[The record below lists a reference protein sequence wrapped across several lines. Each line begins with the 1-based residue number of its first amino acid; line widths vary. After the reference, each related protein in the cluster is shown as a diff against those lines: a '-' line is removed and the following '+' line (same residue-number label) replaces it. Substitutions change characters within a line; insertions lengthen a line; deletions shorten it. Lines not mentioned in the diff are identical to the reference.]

1 MFDIGFWELA
11 LIAIL
16 ALVLLG
22 PKRLPEAARAAGYW
36 LGRARRFIAT
46 AKNELDQHMQAG
58 DLDELRRLKEE
69 LDETRRYI
77 HEVAGQAR
85 DDFTRTMEEAEQLE
99 NEIGGSLGNSSRSAR
114 TQKTGSRQVSK
125 KKKSKQ
131 SSSQKRIP
139 TSGKKRP
146 PRKIPG
152 KSPARKPRRKRQR
165 KPAKNPRLDPED
177 DRRRPKRR
185 GSTARR
191 HVHVTLA

>member
-46 AKNELDQHMQAG
+46 AKSELDQHMQAG

-77 HEVAGQAR
+77 HEVAGQTR
-85 DDFTRTMEEAEQLE
+85 DDFTRTMEEVEELE
-99 NEIGGSLGNSSRSAR
+99 HQIGGSLSDSSGPG
-114 TQKTGSRQVSK
+114 TIEKTGK
-125 KKKSKQ
+125 KKKAARSANKKRI
-131 SSSQKRIP
+131 SSPAKKKASQKNA
-139 TSGKKRP
+139 GKKT
-146 PRKIPG
+146 G
-152 KSPARKPRRKRQR
+152 KKTSKKTAKKAAKKASKKSSAKSRR
-165 KPAKNPRLDPED
+165 
-177 DRRRPKRR
+177 
-185 GSTARR
+185 
-191 HVHVTLA
+191 

>member
-69 LDETRRYI
+69 LEETRRYI
-77 HEVAGQAR
+77 HEVAGQTR
-85 DDFTRTMEEAEQLE
+85 DDFTRTMEEVEQLE
-99 NEIGGSLGNSSRSAR
+99 NEIGGSLV
-114 TQKTGSRQVSK
+114 TVPQIQVT
-125 KKKSKQ
+125 SKQ
-131 SSSQKRIP
+131 VE
-139 TSGKKRP
+139 
-146 PRKIPG
+146 RKNQ
-152 KSPARKPRRKRQR
+152 KSPQAKNASQHRDRKRSR
-165 KPAKNPRLDPED
+165 
-177 DRRRPKRR
+177 
-185 GSTARR
+185 
-191 HVHVTLA
+191 

>member
-69 LDETRRYI
+69 LEETRRYI
-77 HEVAGQAR
+77 HEVAGQTR
-85 DDFTRTMEEAEQLE
+85 DDFTRTMEEVEQFE
-99 NEIGGSLGNSSRSAR
+99 NQIGGGSLSSPA
-114 TQKTGSRQVSK
+114 VSGK
-125 KKKSKQ
+125 KKKAARSTN
-131 SSSQKRIP
+131 QKRVSTAGTKKAP
-139 TSGKKRP
+139 VKKAGKKTA
-146 PRKIPG
+146 KKTAKKATAKSSG
-152 KSPARKPRRKRQR
+152 KSPAKSRR
-165 KPAKNPRLDPED
+165 
-177 DRRRPKRR
+177 
-185 GSTARR
+185 
-191 HVHVTLA
+191 

>member
-46 AKNELDQHMQAG
+46 AKSELDQHMQAG
-58 DLDELRRLKEE
+58 DLDELKRLKEE

-77 HEVAGQAR
+77 QEVAGQTR

-99 NEIGGSLGNSSRSAR
+99 NSIGSSVTRESPR
-114 TQKTGSRQVSK
+114 RIEKRKPTGKKTSGA
-125 KKKSKQ
+125 
-131 SSSQKRIP
+131 SSQKRVS
-139 TSGKKRP
+139 TSATKKTASKKVGKKVVKKTSKKTAKKTAKKSGAKS
-146 PRKIPG
+146 RK
-152 KSPARKPRRKRQR
+152 
-165 KPAKNPRLDPED
+165 
-177 DRRRPKRR
+177 
-185 GSTARR
+185 
-191 HVHVTLA
+191 

>member
-69 LDETRRYI
+69 LEETRRYI
-77 HEVAGQAR
+77 HEVAGQTR
-85 DDFTRTMEEAEQLE
+85 DDFTRTMEEVEQLE
-99 NEIGGSLGNSSRSAR
+99 NEIGGSLGNSSAN
-114 TQKTGSRQVSK
+114 TGNKQASR
-125 KKKSKQ
+125 KKKSKKPA
-131 SSSQKRIP
+131 SQKRITTSGQKKVP
-139 TSGKKRP
+139 VKKSGKKIP
-146 PRKIPG
+146 KKAAKKAGKKASTKSRK
-152 KSPARKPRRKRQR
+152 
-165 KPAKNPRLDPED
+165 
-177 DRRRPKRR
+177 
-185 GSTARR
+185 
-191 HVHVTLA
+191 

>member
-69 LDETRRYI
+69 LEETRRYI
-77 HEVAGQAR
+77 HEVAGQTR
-85 DDFTRTMEEAEQLE
+85 DDFTRTMEEVEQLE
-99 NEIGGSLGNSSRSAR
+99 NEIGGNLGNSSGNAGN
-114 TQKTGSRQVSK
+114 QKTGNRQASR

-131 SSSQKRIP
+131 STSQKRIS
-139 TSGKKRP
+139 TSGKKKP
-146 PRKIPG
+146 PPKNTGKKPG
-152 KSPARKPRRKRQR
+152 KKATKK
-165 KPAKNPRLDPED
+165 A
-177 DRRRPKRR
+177 PKKASKKS
-185 GSTARR
+185 STKSGR
-191 HVHVTLA
+191 

>member
-77 HEVAGQAR
+77 HEVAGQTR
-85 DDFTRTMEEAEQLE
+85 DEFTRTMEEAEQLE
-99 NEIGGSLGNSSRSAR
+99 NEIGGSLGNSSRNAGA
-114 TQKTGSRQVSK
+114 QKTGSRQVSK

-139 TSGKKRP
+139 TSGKKKASP
-146 PRKIPG
+146 KNTG
-152 KSPARKPRRKRQR
+152 KKSGKKTAKKTAKKAGKKSSTRSRR
-165 KPAKNPRLDPED
+165 
-177 DRRRPKRR
+177 
-185 GSTARR
+185 
-191 HVHVTLA
+191 

>member
-69 LDETRRYI
+69 LEETRRYI
-77 HEVAGQAR
+77 HEVAGQTR
-85 DDFTRTMEEAEQLE
+85 DDFTRTMEEVEQLE
-99 NEIGGSLGNSSRSAR
+99 NEIGGSLTDRSGNAGN
-114 TQKTGSRQVSK
+114 KTTDRRQPSK
-125 KKKSKQ
+125 KKKSNQ
-131 SSSQKRIP
+131 STIQKRISTP
-139 TSGKKRP
+139 GKKKTP
-146 PRKIPG
+146 VKKAGKKTAKKSAKKAAG
-152 KSPARKPRRKRQR
+152 KSSAKSRR
-165 KPAKNPRLDPED
+165 
-177 DRRRPKRR
+177 
-185 GSTARR
+185 
-191 HVHVTLA
+191 